1 MSIIVLRGGRCENCP
16 ACGFARVIEP
26 VSPDPSTPDLGGA
39 EPTPLQDTVHILIY
53 AQAVLQTIHQVR
65 GCKRCRERLALLRT
79 RIDDLEQKHAAYAS
93 HPEQCDDQQIDAFFD
108 LLTERLQSI
117 GRPCSTC
124 RRRMEGT
131 TWDLF
136 VSLLLAARDKE

>member
-1 MSIIVLRGGRCENCP
+1 MLV
-16 ACGFARVIEP
+16 
-26 VSPDPSTPDLGGA
+26 
-39 EPTPLQDTVHILIY
+39 Y
-53 AQAVLQTIHQVR
+53 AQAVLQTIKQVR
-65 GCKRCRERLALLRT
+65 GCRRCSGRLDLLRNQ
-79 RIDDLEQKHAAYAS
+79 IDDLEQMHASYVQ
-93 HPEQCDDQQIDAFFD
+93 HPEQCDDQSLDAFFD
-108 LLTERLQSI
+108 LLTERLRGI